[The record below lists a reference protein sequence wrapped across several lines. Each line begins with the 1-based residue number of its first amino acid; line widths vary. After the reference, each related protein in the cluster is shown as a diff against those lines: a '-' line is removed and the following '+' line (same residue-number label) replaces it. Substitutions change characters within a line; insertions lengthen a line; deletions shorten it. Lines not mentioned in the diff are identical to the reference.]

1 MGLLLVVAMVSALC
15 VVMVVVTQDNEGGDL
30 AEVDVLVDVLT
41 NVEGSMNR
49 AVGILQ
55 ELIKA
60 HTNKTEVREF
70 SQSWDQIR
78 KKGVDG
84 EEKVRKRRKR
94 TTIWRD
100 LVEMEK
106 DATLQDIRKLRDT
119 LVSLSRSLGD
129 FAEVLRDTNLPKL
142 LSSYRRE
149 VGVWILLLGRLQEA
163 PPTKAAGER
172 VQQQGLTLTD
182 LETRLQD
189 ISAIDDDQVDEVEA
203 LVKDLVAASQKTK
216 EALELVSLTTSTED
230 KNLVKN
236 ASEPFNRVAS
246 LDPVAN
252 QTGQNEEKSTKRN
265 KLIAKTANRTGQTTM
280 VEGTELER
288 KTQQKLHL
296 Q

>member
-252 QTGQNEEKSTKRN
+252 QTGQNEEKGTKRN
-265 KLIAKTANRTGQTTM
+265 KLIAKTANQGITEV
-280 VEGTELER
+280 VEGMEQKR
-288 KTQQKLHL
+288 KTQKKLHL